1 MRSGPRATP
10 ADHRAALIEQVIAD
24 QRAVLH
30 TLRSV
35 RPLPEWVGLSLT
47 LSQLTALFVLYRRGG
62 LPIGELGRLLGLRK
76 PAASLL
82 VNALVA
88 EGLVERRED
97 ARDRR
102 RTLAHLTPRAQ
113 ALLAEHYTGSRQQFA
128 NWLAQLDA
136 ADLASLSR
144 GLRALASVAQSGGAE
159 VAS

>member
-1 MRSGPRATP
+1 MRSAPRGTP
-10 ADHRAALIEQVIAD
+10 ADDRAALIEQVIAD

-97 ARDRR
+97 PRDRR
-102 RTLAHLTPRAQ
+102 RTLAQLTPRAQ

-128 NWLAQLDA
+128 SWLAQLDA

-159 VAS
+159 AAS